1 VSRPSLKGLTLRSR
15 LLVAVGVV
23 AFVQVAAA
31 FLAISYV
38 SDELL
43 DQVDERLLAA
53 ADSAASGG
61 GGLSEASG
69 VYRGIVTPEG
79 ALVTSTTVSDRG
91 KVLPPPAVTPEL
103 LTATGERPVT
113 VEAQRGQFEWR
124 AIVVDTES
132 GTRVVYARPLDGY
145 EWTRNRLIR
154 LVTITTGAVLVTLGL
169 VAWWIARLGIAPINR
184 MTRAAEQIAAGE
196 GLSVRIDVA
205 PAGTE
210 AGELARALS
219 TMMTRIEETFRQRAQ
234 TEQLLRQFI
243 ADASHELRTP
253 VATIRGYA
261 ELYRSGGLAEKE
273 DLDDAMRRVLHESE
287 RMSRLIA
294 DLLNLAK
301 LDQRPDLRLDAVDLG
316 GIVGNVVL
324 DVTVTLQNPSIR
336 ADTDAEPVIVM
347 GDADLLLQAVGNLVA
362 NAIVHNPPGTEVVVS
377 VRGEADRGTI
387 TVSDNGVGMAE
398 AVVGRVTERFFRG
411 DPSRGRDIGG
421 SGLGLSIV
429 ASIVAAHG
437 GELHIDSAENAGTS
451 VSLSLPRFPE
461 AHSSQRTPSELI
473 RPAEIGAADSS
484 HGEDE

>member
-1 VSRPSLKGLTLRSR
+1 
-15 LLVAVGVV
+15 
-23 AFVQVAAA
+23 
-31 FLAISYV
+31 
-38 SDELL
+38 
-43 DQVDERLLAA
+43 
-53 ADSAASGG
+53 
-61 GGLSEASG
+61 
-69 VYRGIVTPEG
+69 
-79 ALVTSTTVSDRG
+79 
-91 KVLPPPAVTPEL
+91 VLPPPAVTPEL

-113 VEAQRGQFEWR
+113 VEAQGGKLEWR
-124 AIVVDTES
+124 AIVVDTGS
-132 GTRVVYARPLDGY
+132 GARVVYASPLDGY

-154 LVTITTGAVLVTLGL
+154 LVTITTVAVLATLGL
-169 VAWWIARLGIAPINR
+169 VSWWIARLGIAPINR

-210 AGELARALS
+210 AGELGRALN
-219 TMMTRIEETFRQRAQ
+219 TMMARIEESFQQRAR

-261 ELYRSGGLAEKE
+261 ELYRAGGLADSA

-301 LDQRPDLRLDAVDLG
+301 LDQRPDLHLDAVDL
-316 GIVGNVVL
+316 VRVV
-324 DVTVTLQNPSIR
+324 DDVVAAVTVTQQHTAIR
-336 ADTDAEPVIVM
+336 AEAGAAPVIVW
-347 GDADLLLQAVGNLVA
+347 GDEDLLLQAVGNLVA
-362 NAIVHNPPGTEVVVS
+362 NAIVHNPPGTVVVVR
-377 VRGEADRGTI
+377 VRGEADRGII
-387 TVSDNGVGMAE
+387 TVSDDGVGMAE

-411 DPSRGRDIGG
+411 DPSRGRDTGG

-429 ASIVAAHG
+429 ASIVDAHG

-451 VSLSLPRFPE
+451 VALSLPRFPE
-461 AHSSQRTPSELI
+461 ANSSQRTPSELI
-473 RPAEIGAADSS
+473 RPSEIGSADSS